1 MLRTGAGTE
10 LVKLRPLAPPLVFCA
25 MLAACGGGPPPQP
38 EPTLAPTPP
47 PPAPPPRVD
56 LTPPCRGISDT
67 YACGRAIERY
77 QIRRAPRFVSRNG
90 DTLAVRLGRSRLKTF
105 VDKDLEDESGVWY
118 TYREFIPEIGYHLVH
133 AHLYEGTGYLLVSHR
148 TGDMVRI
155 QAPPIFSPDGNRF
168 ATASEDLESRY
179 NPNEIQIWRIGENA
193 IVLEWSLEPAGN
205 PVVIAPGAWGPKNLR
220 WISPTEI
227 RVQKVTFD
235 PDTFTRTEGEDV
247 AIRLVRGRWRVML
260 RGEGSAGR
268 SLTLFTSLSTLSRP
282 DCNPWA

>member
-1 MLRTGAGTE
+1 MSRTGAGTE

-25 MLAACGGGPPPQP
+25 MLAACGSGAPPRP
-38 EPTLAPTPP
+38 EPTPLPATP
-47 PPAPPPRVD
+47 PPAPPPRVN
-56 LTPPCRGISDT
+56 LTPLCRGVPDT

-90 DTLAVRLGRSRLKTF
+90 DTLNVRLGRSRLKTF
-105 VDKDLEDESGVWY
+105 VDKDLEHESSVSY
-118 TYREFIPEIGYHLVH
+118 TYREFIPEIEHHLVH

-148 TGDMVRI
+148 TGDMLRI
-155 QAPPIFSPDGNRF
+155 HAPPIFSPDGNRF

-179 NPNEIQIWRIGENA
+179 NPNEIQIWRIGESA
-193 IVLEWSLEPAGN
+193 IVLEWSLAPAEN

-227 RVQKVTFD
+227 RVQKVTVD

-247 AIRLVRGRWRVML
+247 VIRLVRGRWRVML
-260 RGEGSAGR
+260 REEGYFALNALAAR
-268 SLTLFTSLSTLSRP
+268 L
-282 DCNPWA
+282 

>member
-10 LVKLRPLAPPLVFCA
+10 LVKLRPLTRPLVFCA
-25 MLAACGGGPPPQP
+25 MLAACGGGAPPRP
-38 EPTLAPTPP
+38 EATPPP

-56 LTPPCRGISDT
+56 LTPLCRAIPDT
-67 YACGRAIERY
+67 YVCGRAIERY
-77 QIRRAPRFVSRNG
+77 QIRRAPHFVSRNG
-90 DTLAVRLGRSRLKTF
+90 DTLAVRLGRSRLRTF
-105 VDKDLEDESGVWY
+105 VDKGLEHESGVSY
-118 TYREFIPEIGYHLVH
+118 TYREFIPKIGYHLVH

-155 QAPPIFSPDGNRF
+155 QAPPIFSPDDNRF

-205 PVVIAPGAWGPKNLR
+205 PVVITPDAWGPKNLR

-227 RVQKVTFD
+227 RVQKVTVD
-235 PDTFTRTEGEDV
+235 PDTFTRTEGDDV
-247 AIRLVRGRWRVML
+247 VIRLVRGRWRVML
-260 RGEGSAGR
+260 REEGSAGR
-268 SLTLFTSLSTLSRP
+268 SLTLVTSLSTPSRP

>member
-1 MLRTGAGTE
+1 MNIPSLTIPLILCTIVAG
-10 LVKLRPLAPPLVFCA
+10 
-25 MLAACGGGPPPQP
+25 CGGGTPPP
-38 EPTLAPTPP
+38 EPAPTPP
-47 PPAPPPRVD
+47 PAPRPAPPPRAD
-56 LTPPCRGISDT
+56 LAPLCHGLANSYD
-67 YACGRAIERY
+67 CGQAIERY
-77 QIRRAPRFVSRNG
+77 QLRRTPQLFTRTG
-90 DTLAVRLGRSRLKTF
+90 DTLAVHLAGRQRATF
-105 VDKDLEDESGVWY
+105 VNKDLEHENGVSY
-118 TYREFIPEIGYHLVH
+118 TYREFIPEIEQHLVH

-179 NPNEIQIWRIGENA
+179 NPNEIQIWRIGESA

-235 PDTFTRTEGEDV
+235 PATFTRTEGEDV
-247 AIRLVRGRWRVML
+247 VLRLVRGRWRVML
-260 RGEGSAGR
+260 REEGAAYFALNALAAR
-268 SLTLFTSLSTLSRP
+268 L
-282 DCNPWA
+282 

>member
-1 MLRTGAGTE
+1 MRTGTETE
-10 LVKLRPLAPPLVFCA
+10 LVKLRPLAPRLVFCA
-25 MLAACGGGPPPQP
+25 LLAACGGGAPPRP
-38 EPTLAPTPP
+38 EPTPP
-47 PPAPPPRVD
+47 PTPPPSAPPPRVD
-56 LTPPCRGISDT
+56 LTPLCRAIPDT
-67 YACGRAIERY
+67 YACGRAIEGY
-77 QIRRAPRFVSRNG
+77 QIRRAPRSVSRNG

-105 VDKDLEDESGVWY
+105 VDRNLEHESGVSY

-205 PVVIAPGAWGPKNLR
+205 PVVMTPDAWGPKNLR
-220 WISPTEI
+220 WISPAEI
-227 RVQKVTFD
+227 HVQKVTFN

-247 AIRLVRGRWRVML
+247 VIRLVRGRWRVML
-260 RGEGSAGR
+260 REEGAGYFAR
-268 SLTLFTSLSTLSRP
+268 KALAARL
-282 DCNPWA
+282 

>member
-1 MLRTGAGTE
+1 
-10 LVKLRPLAPPLVFCA
+10 
-25 MLAACGGGPPPQP
+25 
-38 EPTLAPTPP
+38 
-47 PPAPPPRVD
+47 VD
-56 LTPPCRGISDT
+56 LTPVCRGVPNT
-67 YACGRAIERY
+67 YVCARAIERY
-77 QIRRAPRFVSRNG
+77 QIRRVPHFVSRND
-90 DTLAVRLGRSRLKTF
+90 DTLTVRLGRSRLRTF
-105 VDKDLEDESGVWY
+105 VDNDPEHESGVSY

-179 NPNEIQIWRIGENA
+179 NPNEIQIWRVSENA

-205 PVVIAPGAWGPKNLR
+205 PVVITPGAWGPMNLR

-227 RVQKVTFD
+227 RVQKVTFN
-235 PDTFTRTEGEDV
+235 PDTFMRTESEDV
-247 AIRLVRGRWRVML
+247 VIRLVRGRWRVML
-260 RGEGSAGR
+260 REEGSAGR
-268 SLTLFTSLSTLSRP
+268 SLTQVTSLAKPSRP

>member
-25 MLAACGGGPPPQP
+25 MLAACGSGAPPRP
-38 EPTLAPTPP
+38 EPTPP
-47 PPAPPPRVD
+47 PPPRVD
-56 LTPPCRGISDT
+56 LTPLCRAIPDT

-77 QIRRAPRFVSRNG
+77 QIRRAPHFVSRNG

-105 VDKDLEDESGVWY
+105 VDKDLEHESSVSY

-133 AHLYEGTGYLLVSHR
+133 AHLHEGTGYLLVSHR

-179 NPNEIQIWRIGENA
+179 NPNEIQIWRIGESA
-193 IVLEWSLEPAGN
+193 IVLEWNLEPAGN

-227 RVQKVTFD
+227 RVQRVTVD

-247 AIRLVRGRWRVML
+247 VIRLVRGQWRVML
-260 RGEGSAGR
+260 REEGLPVDR
-268 SLTLFTSLSTLSRP
+268 
-282 DCNPWA
+282 

>member
-1 MLRTGAGTE
+1 MRTGAGTE
-10 LVKLRPLAPPLVFCA
+10 LVKLRSLAPPLVFCA
-25 MLAACGGGPPPQP
+25 MLAACGSGAPPQP
-38 EPTLAPTPP
+38 GPTLPPTPP

-56 LTPPCRGISDT
+56 LTPLCRGIPDT
-67 YACGRAIERY
+67 YACGRAIERN

-90 DTLAVRLGRSRLKTF
+90 DTLTVRLGRSLLKTF
-105 VDKDLEDESGVWY
+105 VDKDLEHESAVRY
-118 TYREFIPEIGYHLVH
+118 TYREFIPEIEHYLVH
-133 AHLYEGTGYLLVSHR
+133 AHLYEGTGYLLVSAR

-168 ATASEDLESRY
+168 ATASEDLESHY

-193 IVLEWSLEPAGN
+193 IVLDWSLAPAGN
-205 PVVIAPGAWGPKNLR
+205 PVVMTPGAWGPKNLR

-235 PDTFTRTEGEDV
+235 PDTFTRTEGEEV
-247 AIRLVRGRWRVML
+247 VIRLVRGRWSVVL
-260 RGEGSAGR
+260 REEGSADR
-268 SLTLFTSLSTLSRP
+268 SLTPVTSLSTLSRP